1 MTDEDELIARLEVHR
16 DMIGWVIIELGKEG
30 IQAKRT
36 TGNNPKGDI
45 LIVNARDV
53 PRVKQLLRNWQ
64 SEFKR

>member
-1 MTDEDELIARLEVHR
+1 MTDEDEQIARLEVHR

-45 LIVNARDV
+45 LIVNEQDV

-64 SEFKR
+64 IELNN

>member
-16 DMIGWVIIELGKEG
+16 DMIGWLIMELSKEG

-45 LIVNARDV
+45 LIVNQQDV

-64 SEFKR
+64 IEFNN

>member
-16 DMIGWVIIELGKEG
+16 DMIGWLIMELSKEG

-45 LIVNARDV
+45 LIVNQQDV
-53 PRVKQLLRNWQ
+53 PRVKQLLRNLQ
-64 SEFKR
+64 AEFNG